1 MCPSGL
7 AEDQKRA
14 DTARNSDLKFI
25 HEHLK
30 ENGGALF
37 VYKDGAQC

>member
-14 DTARNSDLKFI
+14 DMGRTSDLKFI
-25 HEHLK
+25 HEHLD